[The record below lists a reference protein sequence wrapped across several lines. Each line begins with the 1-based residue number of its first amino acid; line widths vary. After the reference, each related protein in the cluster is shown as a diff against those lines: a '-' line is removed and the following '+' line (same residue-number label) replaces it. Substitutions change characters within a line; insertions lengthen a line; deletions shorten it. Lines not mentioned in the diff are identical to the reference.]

1 MISGDLEKIFN
12 KAIKTANLKKHEF
25 LTLESILHSM
35 LDDEEVNGALDQ
47 CGADVSGLKSSL
59 QDFLGDPQNFSVL
72 DDEEIDELNESQFIN
87 DEMRKVA
94 QENGI
99 KYQPEISMSLQRVIQ
114 RSALHVQSSG
124 KKSIK
129 AINLLV
135 AMFSEKESH
144 AVYFL
149 EQQGIKRIDIVEK
162 IAHGLDQSVNKDQ
175 AGNKE
180 KFDPLKKQEKQR
192 KALDDFTVNL
202 TIEAKEGRIDP
213 LIGRNDELER
223 MIQILARRRKNNPI
237 LVGDAGVGKT
247 ALAEGLALKIAKDE
261 VPEQLKKTNIYSL
274 DIAALLAGTKFRGD
288 FEERLKVVVEALRS
302 DKKEKKVLFID
313 EIHTIIGAGSTS
325 GGSLDASN
333 LLKPSLSRGELR
345 CIGSTTYDEYRK
357 VFEKDQALAR
367 RFQKIDINE
376 PSLEDTIEI
385 VEGLKFKYEE
395 HHGVSFSK
403 EIITH
408 AINLAQKHIHDK
420 KFPDKA
426 IDIIDEVGARLA
438 LLPADKKETVVNVN
452 HIEKVIAQ
460 IARIPEKTVSTQEKD
475 KLRNLERDLK
485 LLIYG
490 QDEAVLKV
498 SNAII
503 LSRSGLADET
513 KPIASFLFTGPTGV
527 GKTELARQL
536 AHTMGLNFQRV
547 DMSEYMEKHSVAK
560 LIGAPPGYVGFDQG
574 GILTENINKNPYSV
588 LLLDEIEKAH
598 PDIFNILLQ
607 VMDHGKLTDSNGRET
622 DFRNVILIMT
632 SNAGAKEYEAG
643 SIGLGG
649 GSEKVNTVKRDQAVK
664 RYFSPEFRNR
674 LDSVVNFNKLTTSHI
689 THVVKKFLMEFEN
702 SLIDKGIEL
711 EFSEEV
717 ITWLAKNGYDE
728 KLGARPLKRIID
740 EKIKKKIASELLF
753 GKLEHGKKVTISLKN
768 DELEF
773 DFY

>member
-12 KAIKTANLKKHEF
+12 KAIKTANTKKHEF

-35 LDDEEVNGALDQ
+35 LEDDEVHNALGQ
-47 CGADVSGLKSSL
+47 CGADIPNLKEDL
-59 QDFLGDPQNFSVL
+59 GAFLSDEGNFSVL
-72 DDEEIDELNESQFIN
+72 DDEEIRELNEAQFIN
-87 DEMRKVA
+87 DDMRKVA

-99 KYQPEISMSLQRVIQ
+99 QYQPEISMSLQRVIQ

-149 EQQGIKRIDIVEK
+149 EQQGIKRIDLVEK
-162 IAHGLDQSVNKDQ
+162 IAHGLDQSTNKGDSKE
-175 AGNKE
+175 NK

-202 TIEAKEGRIDP
+202 TKEALEGRLDP
-213 LIGRNDELER
+213 LIGRSDELER

-247 ALAEGLALKIAKDE
+247 AIAEGLALKIANDE

-302 DKKEKKVLFID
+302 NKKEKKILFID

-403 EIITH
+403 EIIGH
-408 AINLAQKHIHDK
+408 AIGLAEKHIHDK

-438 LLPADKKETVVNVN
+438 LLPEEKKETVVNMS

-475 KLRNLERDLK
+475 KLRNLEQDLK

-490 QDEAVLKV
+490 QDEAVSKV

-503 LSRSGLADET
+503 LSRSGLADDT

-622 DFRNVILIMT
+622 DFRNVIVIMT

-649 GSEKVNTVKRDQAVK
+649 GTDKVNTVKRDQAIK

-674 LDSVVNFNKLTTSHI
+674 LDSVVNFNKLGTSHI
-689 THVVKKFLMEFEN
+689 NHVVKKFLMELEN

-711 EFSEEV
+711 DCSEEV
-717 ITWLAKNGYDE
+717 ISWLAKTGYDE

-740 EKIKKKIASELLF
+740 EKIKKKVASELLF
-753 GKLEHGKKVTISLKN
+753 GKLEHGKKVIISLEN
-768 DELEF
+768 DELNF
-773 DFY
+773 NFH